1 MPSLY
6 KGGDLCVIISLIV
19 AMDEKGG
26 IGKNNE
32 LPWHISSDLKRFKQL
47 TLNHHIAMGRKTFQT
62 IGKPLPGR
70 VTIVISRQKDYKPD
84 GCVVV
89 NTLDAAIKLA
99 DEKKETE
106 LFIIGGGEIF
116 SQSIDIADKI
126 YLTIVHADIAGD
138 IIFPKIDT
146 SDWQVVLS
154 ESIRQ
159 EANDEYDS
167 DFQILV
173 RKH

>member
-1 MPSLY
+1 
-6 KGGDLCVIISLIV
+6 VIISIIV

-26 IGKNNE
+26 IGKNNK
-32 LPWHISSDLKRFKQL
+32 LPWHMSSDLKRFKKI

-70 VTIVISRQKDYKPD
+70 VMIVISHQKDYKPD

-89 NTLDAAIKLA
+89 NTLNAAIKLA
-99 DEKKETE
+99 DENDETE

-126 YLTIVHADIAGD
+126 YMTIVHADIHGD
-138 IIFPKIDT
+138 IIFPKIDK
-146 SDWQVVLS
+146 SDWNVVLS

-159 EANDEYDS
+159 EANDEYNS

>member
-1 MPSLY
+1 
-6 KGGDLCVIISLIV
+6 VIISLIA

-26 IGKNNE
+26 IGKNNK
-32 LPWHISSDLKRFKQL
+32 LPWHISSDLKRFKKI

-62 IGKPLPGR
+62 IGRPLPGR
-70 VTIVISRQKDYKPD
+70 VMIVITHQKDFKPD
-84 GCVVV
+84 GCMVVDS
-89 NTLDAAIKLA
+89 LDAAIKLA

-126 YLTIVHADIAGD
+126 YMTFVHADIAGD
-138 IIFPKIDT
+138 TIFPEINM
-146 SDWQVVLS
+146 SDWQVILS
-154 ESIRQ
+154 ESIQQ
-159 EANDEYDS
+159 ETNDEFKA
-167 DFQILV
+167 DFKILI